1 MFLLLT
7 AILGPQSDHHYSL
20 GSRSNRGSR
29 GHGGGGSDWS
39 WLTGSGGRSS
49 HRHAQS
55 SAPWWT
61 GSTRWW

>member
-7 AILGPQSDHHYSL
+7 AILGPQSDHHYSV
-20 GSRSNRGSR
+20 GSRSNRSSR
-29 GHGGGGSDWS
+29 GGSDWS

-55 SAPWWT
+55 SVPWWA
-61 GSTRWW
+61 SSARWR